1 MPEVILALDLKKY
14 GYKENIMS
22 ESFGMWLTRL
32 FSSKPKKIDCVC
44 KLAKLTKLELEAKGR
59 ELGIELDRRK
69 SKGKLINQLKKA
81 MKSYG

>member
-32 FSSKPKKIDCVC
+32 FVSSAPKENLSSMTKIQ
-44 KLAKLTKLELEAKGR
+44 LEEKGR
-59 ELGIELDRRK
+59 EIGVELDRRY
-69 SKGKLINQLKKA
+69 SKAKLVKQLEKHLA
-81 MKSYG
+81 DHYG

>member
-1 MPEVILALDLKKY
+1 MGI
-14 GYKENIMS
+14 KESTMS

-32 FSSKPKKIDCVC
+32 FISQPKKIDCVC

-59 ELGIELDRRK
+59 EFGIELDRRK